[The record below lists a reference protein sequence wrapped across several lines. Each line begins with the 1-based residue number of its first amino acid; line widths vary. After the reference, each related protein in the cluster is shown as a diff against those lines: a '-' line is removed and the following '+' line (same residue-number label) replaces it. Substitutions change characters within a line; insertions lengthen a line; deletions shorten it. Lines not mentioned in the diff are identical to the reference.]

1 MIGLGQLK
9 HVFSFELN
17 FRSLGGTSVLLIPAA
32 AWQAA
37 LDA

>member
-17 FRSLGGTSVLLIPAA
+17 IRSLPEDLMGN
-32 AWQAA
+32 A
-37 LDA
+37 LFNPPVHRR